1 LVGGPKM
8 NWLPADSSDLLETKD
23 SIAAVSV
30 FRGWK
35 NFFFGMVLLC
45 LVLTQAAFWL
55 IDLKIVPGPAAV
67 GPAIS
72 PPAAVAVPAA
82 QTAKETG
89 QGNNTGARAGMMVER
104 ILAEVDYPRTARVVE
119 LINGALIIAAVLL
132 AAATFLT
139 LQISLVGRLGG
150 LNHISRAFV
159 LAVLA
164 VLALIPWQTVGL
176 YVPGVIWTPQELAQW
191 LPTKTADLGSTILFY
206 LRFTGGWAVV
216 VLLMLVFQV
225 RSIRW
230 SKDIIRRL
238 ERI

>member
-1 LVGGPKM
+1 M
-8 NWLPADSSDLLETKD
+8 NWLPADGSDLLETKD

-45 LVLTQAAFWL
+45 LVLTQGAFWL
-55 IDLKIVPGPAAV
+55 IDLKIVPVPA
-67 GPAIS
+67 PAD
-72 PPAAVAVPAA
+72 PTTGLPAA
-82 QTAKETG
+82 QTVKETG
-89 QGNNTGARAGMMVER
+89 QGNNARTGAGMMVER
-104 ILAEVDYPRTARVVE
+104 ILAALDYPRTARVVE
-119 LINGALIIAAVLL
+119 LTNGALIIAAVLL

-164 VLALIPWQTVGL
+164 MLALIPWQTMGL
-176 YVPGVIWTPQELAQW
+176 YVPGVIWTPEELAQW
-191 LPTKTADLGSTILFY
+191 LPTKTADLESTILFY
-206 LRFTGGWAVV
+206 LRFTGGWAVM